1 MSTTGRALHV
11 RTAQAIKALYHE
23 RLDDHYSDLA
33 RHYRRRGNIEKAVED
48 LHRAGQ
54 QAVQRSAH
62 AEAINHLTTLF
73 PRPINLLSPFL
84 HRS

>member
-1 MSTTGRALHV
+1 MRTTSRALHE

-23 RLDDHYSDLA
+23 WLDDHYSDLVH
-33 RHYRRRGNIEKAVED
+33 HYSRSGNIEKAVEY
-48 LHRAGQ
+48 LPRAGQ
-54 QAVQRSAH
+54 QAVQRSAY

-73 PRPINLLSPFL
+73 PRSINLLSPFL